1 MKEAGT
7 MGDEILRVDVTH
19 IDGVTVLT
27 VEGEIDAASTLA
39 LQAPLNELSLERRI
53 IIDMSGV
60 RFMDS
65 TGLSVILAQRIR
77 MTERDG
83 SIHIR
88 NPSPA
93 VQRLL
98 DVSGL
103 TEVLHASEAA

>member
-1 MKEAGT
+1 MD
-7 MGDEILRVDVTH
+7 DEILRVHVTH
-19 IDGVTVLT
+19 VDGIAVVA
-27 VEGEIDAASTLA
+27 VEGEIDAATTLA
-39 LQAPLNELSLERRI
+39 LQASLYELSLERRI

-98 DVSGL
+98 EVSGL
-103 TEVLHASEAA
+103 TEVLHESEAA